1 VVGPISRLAIRLE
14 HRRAQRSITTIT
26 TNVPGPPF
34 PLYCLGREMI
44 EQLPYLGLTDGVR
57 VTTAIVSYNGHIT
70 VGVTGDEDSVPDV
83 GVATAAIDDALAE
96 LVRLARRRKARTR

>member
-1 VVGPISRLAIRLE
+1 
-14 HRRAQRSITTIT
+14 
-26 TNVPGPPF
+26 
-34 PLYCLGREMI
+34 MI